1 MDYSKKVNSRAGIG
15 ARYRPGATSQE
26 FGEPNM
32 AQPGAGASSEAKIRT
47 QEHGS
52 GMASGAQP
60 GTDRSGSKPTIAAP
74 GMSTDNFGQHPAGV
88 SGPSRAIAGEGITTT
103 QDRPGDSNP
112 GRRGSPPKGGKAPD
126 RYRGRNM

>member
-1 MDYSKKVNSRAGIG
+1 MDYSKKVNANAGKG
-15 ARYRPGATSQE
+15 ARYSPGAVSQN

-32 AQPGAGASSEAKIRT
+32 VAAGAGISSEARIRT

-52 GMASGAQP
+52 GIASGSQP
-60 GTDRSGSKPTIAAP
+60 KTDRAGVKPTIAAP

-88 SGPSRAIAGEGITTT
+88 SGPSRAIAGQGITVTAE
-103 QDRPGDSNP
+103 RPGDANP

-126 RYRGRNM
+126 RYRGRSM